1 MTTSPQLKK
10 RKMSP
15 ENGVPPLSAM
25 ELRVKKLSDK
35 AKLPVK
41 GSALSA
47 GYDLSR
53 FVFVACLLRL
63 TERDV

>member
-1 MTTSPQLKK
+1 MTITSPPKK

-15 ENGVPPLSAM
+15 ESDIPPLSNM
-25 ELRVKKLSDK
+25 QLRVKKLSDK
-35 AKLPVK
+35 AKLPAK

-53 FVFVACLLRL
+53 
-63 TERDV
+63 